1 MNINL
6 SDLVKSVTNEVKHS
20 DIIDTFIKELE
31 EGIRRM
37 NDNNIEEFTIDR
49 FEGNI
54 AVCENRQTKEMI
66 NVKAE
71 ELTEGAREG
80 NILIRKEGKF
90 VLNQGKEQEISE
102 RIKEKMDNLWNN

>member
-6 SDLVKSVTNEVKHS
+6 SDLVKSVTSELKHS
-20 DIIDTFIKELE
+20 DIVESFIREIEKGLTKMDERKEL
-31 EGIRRM
+31 
-37 NDNNIEEFTIDR
+37 TIDR
-49 FEGNI
+49 FEGDI

-71 ELTEGAREG
+71 ELPEGAREG